1 MPESNQFYIPTTSW
15 HKSPYGSQRG
25 FKSDD
30 ITSLF
35 KNLQWP
41 PISDTIKSDSL
52 GIKTR
57 FYHSYIW
64 YPRPLVMLGVTSCL
78 LTHAAIWLGLPES
91 YSSPSTSLL
100 ANLELQWAMGN
111 PHLLLSPWVF
121 PVRVPPD
128 LGGVKMGSHAFTEQ
142 CLFSYSPCFLK
153 TTLSHFFS

>member
-1 MPESNQFYIPTTSW
+1 MPESKQFYIPTTS
-15 HKSPYGSQRG
+15 HKNPYGSQRG
-25 FKSDD
+25 FKLDD

-35 KNLQWP
+35 KNVQWP
-41 PISDTIKSDSL
+41 PISATIKSNSL

-91 YSSPSTSLL
+91 YSSLSTSLL

-111 PHLLLSPWVF
+111 PHTCSCLHEFSQWGFLQTW
-121 PVRVPPD
+121 
-128 LGGVKMGSHAFTEQ
+128 GVWKWAYM
-142 CLFSYSPCFLK
+142 LFVQSSACFHIHHV
-153 TTLSHFFS
+153 SRRPH